1 MPDKSYYRDSV
12 CGVELASIPIY
23 KRGQGPVAQGG
34 ETSFPIVRSRSVVLA
49 LDEAVALKRRAAI
62 APDLLHTG
70 TQCQSCRSD
79 RHASS
84 SRCSRRSPRPMDR
97 PLLEQPSFTPVL
109 DCIAECGAVVLVQR
123 ALWGER
129 SEDVRLAARLLAAR
143 VPFEILCG
151 TWPEVFMAQ
160 AQAELQGFRPQPPS
174 RRSRRS
180 RRGIGQRGGRR

>member
-1 MPDKSYYRDSV
+1 MAQGRDEFSDR
-12 CGVELASIPIY
+12 E
-23 KRGQGPVAQGG
+23 VAQ
-34 ETSFPIVRSRSVVLA
+34 VVLA

-62 APDLLHTG
+62 ARLAAHRDAVPILPV
-70 TQCQSCRSD
+70 RP
-79 RHASS
+79 
-84 SRCSRRSPRPMDR
+84 SRIELAVLTALAQTYGP

-129 SEDVRLAARLLAAR
+129 SEDMRLAARLLAAR

-160 AQAELQGFRPQPPS
+160 AQAELQAFRPHPPKS
-174 RRSRRS
+174 PKSPKS
-180 RRGIGQRGGRR
+180 PMASDSEESDDD